1 MMNTTNSTDQ
11 ILNTYESLRPTS
23 LLDFGGQPELIRDLS
38 ILISAAKQRKQLCD
52 HVLLSGPPGLGKTT
66 LATVIANELGL
77 PLAITSAPSLNK
89 PSDVASLLS
98 GLTQPTVL
106 FVDEIHALPRAAEEM
121 LYSALEDGVLDFIV
135 GEGVKSRTIRIQ
147 LEPFVLI
154 GATTQSGL
162 LSAPLR
168 DRFGFHGRLKLYDTN
183 DLAAIVTRSAE
194 ILGVNLNDKA
204 SQIIAGRSRGTP
216 RVANRWLRRVRDW
229 AQVHGHAN
237 VDADIAI
244 SALDCFGV
252 DELGLDELGREILLT
267 LISQFQGGP
276 VGVSTLAA
284 AVGESTN
291 TIEEVYEPHLMRNG
305 LLSRTPRGRIA
316 TPAAWAHLG
325 LLHPDNS
332 KLLP

>member
-77 PLAITSAPSLNK
+77 PLATTSAPSLNK

-183 DLAAIVTRSAE
+183 DLAAIITRSAE